1 VGRDDAGEEWE
12 KVKNR
17 RGDLGRRSGRTERVV
32 SARDGMA
39 RQGEGLGVSRYSG

>member
-1 VGRDDAGEEWE
+1 VGRDDEGDEWE

-17 RGDLGRRSGRTERVV
+17 RGDLGRRSGRIEREV

-39 RQGEGLGVSRYSG
+39 VEGV